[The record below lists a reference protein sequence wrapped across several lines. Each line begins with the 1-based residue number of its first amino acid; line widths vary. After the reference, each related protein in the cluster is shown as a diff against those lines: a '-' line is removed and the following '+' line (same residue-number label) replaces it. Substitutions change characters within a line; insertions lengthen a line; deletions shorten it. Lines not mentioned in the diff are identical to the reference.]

1 MCKYEPTKCCIGVKI
16 LIASRDSKKKQYT
29 QYIVYMSELKVR
41 IWQKLSN
48 EFPFHS
54 TLINDFDHHLST
66 DRTLSSKD
74 SELICM
80 MGS

>member
-16 LIASRDSKKKQYT
+16 LISKKKQYT
-29 QYIVYMSELKVR
+29 QYIVYMSEQKVR

-54 TLINDFDHHLST
+54 TLINDFDHLST

>member
-1 MCKYEPTKCCIGVKI
+1 MLHWGENF
-16 LIASRDSKKKQYT
+16 DSKKKQYT

-54 TLINDFDHHLST
+54 TLINDFDHLST